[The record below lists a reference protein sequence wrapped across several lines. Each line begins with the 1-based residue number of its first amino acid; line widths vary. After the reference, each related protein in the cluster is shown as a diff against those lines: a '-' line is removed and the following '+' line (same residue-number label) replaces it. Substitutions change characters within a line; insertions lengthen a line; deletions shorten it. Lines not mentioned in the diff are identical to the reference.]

1 MIEAIVGLVSGV
13 VSGMG
18 IGGGSILILYLTLFA
33 GMAQQQAQ
41 GINLLYFLPTAASA
55 LVVHVKIKAIDY
67 KLALVCA
74 LSGILT
80 AALTSLL
87 AVNMDGELLKKLF
100 AIFILLL
107 GLRELFS
114 KKAAEPKDCAE
125 K

>member
-55 LVVHVKIKAIDY
+55 LVVHVKNKAIDY
-67 KLALVCA
+67 KLTLVCA

-80 AALTSLL
+80 AALTQPAGGKHGWRASEEAICDFYP
-87 AVNMDGELLKKLF
+87 AVGLTG
-100 AIFILLL
+100 AIFQKGGRTK
-107 GLRELFS
+107 GLR
-114 KKAAEPKDCAE
+114 
-125 K
+125 